1 MEEVNELEELQEQV
15 KLLEDRVY
23 TLERRDASRRA
34 RGWLSILI
42 KLLLFIA
49 LVFGAFYA
57 YNYITNELPTMIEN
71 EVKEKG
77 NVAVDK
83 VKEKGS
89 NVIDTIKD
97 TIKGN

>member
-1 MEEVNELEELQEQV
+1 MEEVNELDELQEQV

-23 TLERRDASRRA
+23 TLERRDAARRA

-42 KLLLFIA
+42 KLLIIIA

-57 YNYITNELPTMIEN
+57 YNYITNELPRMIEN
-71 EVKEKG
+71 E
-77 NVAVDK
+77 

>member
-1 MEEVNELEELQEQV
+1 MNIGDNMEEVNELDELQEQV

-23 TLERRDASRRA
+23 TLERRDAARRA

-42 KLLLFIA
+42 KLLIIIA

-57 YNYITNELPTMIEN
+57 YNYITNELPRMIEN
-71 EVKEKG
+71 E
-77 NVAVDK
+77 